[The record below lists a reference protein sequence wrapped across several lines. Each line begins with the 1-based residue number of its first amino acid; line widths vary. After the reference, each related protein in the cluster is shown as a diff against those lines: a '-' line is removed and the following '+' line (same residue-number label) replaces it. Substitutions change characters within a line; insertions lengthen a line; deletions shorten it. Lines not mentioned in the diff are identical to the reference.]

1 MRSVFEWWNQF
12 ALWLTGLQF
21 WMQFALVMIVLVPV
35 CAVVAFAADRVAGWL
50 GRLIHRRDS

>member
-1 MRSVFEWWNQF
+1 MFEWWNQF

-50 GRLIHRRDS
+50 GRIVHRRDS